1 MKPLAPHF
9 RSSFPDLETTGFRT
23 SAWRSGVPE
32 RNAPLKVLHR
42 TLLHAFAEA
51 GKRSEDVGITLWP
64 ASDREAEQH
73 QPYRGLFHDARSVA
87 EGLRRMGVKRGDR
100 VLIVLPTS
108 FDFVTAF
115 FGALMVG
122 AIAVPAYPPS
132 GLRLEMAVDRLC
144 HIGNHSRVR
153 ACVTNRTIRPFLGE
167 LVARVPTLREL
178 AVSEELADL
187 PHLDPKLIQVRSA
200 DSAFIQYT
208 SGSTGNPKGVEL
220 SHRALVSNI
229 HAIGLAARVQHTD
242 VTVSWLPLYHD
253 MGLIGTLLFSIYW
266 RLPLV
271 LMEPQ
276 TFLARPIRWL
286 RAIHAKKG
294 TLSPA
299 PNFAYGLCVNRI
311 KPADREGLD
320 LSSWR
325 VAFNGAEPVSYR
337 TVRQFL
343 ETYEPLGFRPSSML
357 PVYGLAESSLAV
369 TFPELGRPPHAEL
382 FDRHALANGRVKVS
396 SGKTSLAVVSVGK
409 PLPGHDV
416 AAVDE
421 RGLEVE
427 PGRVGHVVVR
437 GPSLMKGYFEDPKAS
452 AAVLVDGWLWTG
464 DLGFFLEDE
473 LFITGRAKD
482 MIIQRGRNYYAE
494 DLERAAERVQGV
506 RPGGA
511 VAFGLHDEETSRE
524 LAILVIES
532 RIAEEPRQQE
542 LVKLV
547 ADTVLEMCEVR
558 IDEVVIVP
566 PRTIPKTSSG
576 KKQRSLCRELYLKD
590 LLRGPA
596 STRLQVAVIYARS
609 RAGFMIAGARKLF
622 SRRAPE

>member
-1 MKPLAPHF
+1 M
-9 RSSFPDLETTGFRT
+9 
-23 SAWRSGVPE
+23 PE

-64 ASDREAEQH
+64 ATDREPEQH
-73 QPYRGLFHDARSVA
+73 QPYRALFHDARSIA
-87 EGLRRMGVKRGDR
+87 EGLRQMGVKRGDR

-115 FGALMVG
+115 FGTLMVG

-132 GLRLEMAVDRLC
+132 GLRLEMAIDRLC

-153 ACVTNRTIRPFLGE
+153 ACLTNRTIRPFLGE

-178 AVSEELADL
+178 AVCEDLADL

-229 HAIGLAARVQHTD
+229 HAIGLAMRISRGD
-242 VTVSWLPLYHD
+242 VGASWLPLYHD
-253 MGLIGTLLFSIYW
+253 MGLIGVLFFCIYW

-271 LMEPQ
+271 LMDPM

-286 RAIHAKKG
+286 RAIHEKKV

-299 PNFAYGLCVNRI
+299 PSFAYALCVNRI
-311 KPADREGLD
+311 KAAEREGLD

-325 VAFNGAEPVSYR
+325 LALNGAEPVNYR
-337 TVRQFL
+337 TVRLFC
-343 ETYEPLGFRPSSML
+343 ETYAPFGFQSQAML
-357 PVYGLAESSLAV
+357 PVYGLAEASLAV
-369 TFPELGRPPHAEL
+369 TFPELGREPHVEL
-382 FDRHALANGRVKVS
+382 FDRQALANGRVKVS
-396 SGKTSLAVVSVGK
+396 TGKTSLAVVSVGK
-409 PLPGHDV
+409 ALPGHDV
-416 AAVDE
+416 AVVDE
-421 RGLEVE
+421 HGLEIE
-427 PGRVGHVVVR
+427 AGRVGHVVVR

-464 DLGFFLEDE
+464 DLGFFLDDE

-511 VAFGLHDEETSRE
+511 VAFGLHDEDSGRE
-524 LAILVIES
+524 LSILVIES
-532 RIAEEPRQQE
+532 RIAEEPRQQD
-542 LVKLV
+542 LVKSV
-547 ADTVLEMCEVR
+547 ADTVLDMCGMR

-566 PRTIPKTSSG
+566 PRTVPKTSSG

-590 LLRGPA
+590 LLRGPP

-609 RAGFMIAGARKLF
+609 RAGFMIGGARRLF
-622 SRRAPE
+622 SRRAPD